1 MVTKIERLGVVGGG
15 QMGGGIAEVGAR
27 SGIDVI
33 VVEVS
38 DDAARA
44 GRARLWKSLNRAVQ
58 AGKITEA
65 DRDEAQSRLH
75 FTTTLTDLD
84 DRQMVIEAIAE
95 DAELKTKLFAELD
108 EAVSDPDAILASNT
122 SSIPIAKLAAAT
134 ERPGQVLGVHFFNPV
149 PVLKLVELVP
159 SLLTGEDTVER
170 AAAFA
175 TEQLGKQTIRAKDRS
190 GFIVNALL
198 VPYLLSAVRMVEG
211 GYATAEDVDNGM
223 VLGCAHPM
231 GPLRLAD
238 LVGLDTLKAIA
249 DSMHEEYGDPNYAA
263 PPLLRRM
270 VEAGLKG
277 KKSGRGFYDYGS

>member
-1 MVTKIERLGVVGGG
+1 M
-15 QMGGGIAEVGAR
+15 
-27 SGIDVI
+27 I

-84 DRQMVIEAIAE
+84 DRQLVIEAIAE

-108 EAVSDPDAILASNT
+108 EVVSDPDAILASNT

-159 SLLTGEDTVER
+159 SLLTTEDTVQR

-249 DSMHEEYGDPNYAA
+249 DSMHEEYGDPHYAA

-277 KKSGRGFYDYGS
+277 KKSGRGFYDYSS